1 MFCNKCGKEID
12 DEALICPHCGCGT
25 VNYVRNQA
33 KAEVQQVQRQPAQKK
48 RSTALLLCIFLGG
61 LGAHRF
67 YVGKI
72 WTGLLWLFTLGFWG
86 VGSLVDFCLIYDNK
100 FTDDAGRPLYDE
112 YTANMTPEEYADAV
126 AGPRKAR
133 KIIIVVA
140 LALCLACFL
149 FMRVIPNVL
158 YALGF

>member
-1 MFCNKCGKEID
+1 MYCNKCGKEID

-25 VNYVRNQA
+25 VNYVRDKA
-33 KAEVQQVQRQPAQKK
+33 KSSVQPAQKK

-72 WTGLLWLFTLGFWG
+72 WSGLLWLFTLGFCG
-86 VGSLVDFCLIYDNK
+86 VGTLIDFFCIYDNK

-112 YTANMTPEEYADAV
+112 YTAGMTQEEYEAAA

-140 LALCLACFL
+140 LALCLGCFL
-149 FMRVIPNVL
+149 FVRVIPEIL
-158 YALGF
+158 YLLGF